1 MANVKVVTD
10 SLADVPAALMKGLDI
25 TIVPCTVQI
34 GNKSYRDK
42 LDLNIADFYRMIAT
56 TPKPPTTSTPAVG
69 VFEDVFRQLA
79 RTSRQIISIH
89 VASSLSGTYNSARL
103 AAEAVKQ
110 HAPAMIEVIDS
121 QQLSMAQGWL
131 VVAAARAAARGANLM
146 QIIESVESMRDQPR
160 LIAMLDSL
168 DYAQRSGRLGKAASL
183 VGGVLNVKPLLSI
196 TRGEVLPL
204 GVARTQ
210 QHALERLVEIALQQG
225 LGKEM
230 AVVHCYADVLA
241 RRLKQL
247 MMAHLPEQQITIAET
262 GPVSGTHVGPG
273 VVGLAWLAPK

>member
-1 MANVKVVTD
+1 MANVKIVTD
-10 SLADVPAALMKGLDI
+10 SLADIPLALMKGLDI
-25 TIVPCTVQI
+25 TIIPCTVQV

-42 LDLNIADFYRMIAT
+42 LDLNTVDFYRLIAT
-56 TPKPPTTSTPAVG
+56 TPKPPTTSNPAVG
-69 VFEDVFRQLA
+69 VFEEIYRQLA

-89 VASSLSGTYNSARL
+89 VASSLSGTWNSARL
-103 AAEAVKQ
+103 AAQNVKQ
-110 HAPAMIEVIDS
+110 DAPVMIEVIDS

-131 VVAAARAAARGANLM
+131 VVQAARAAADGRNLM
-146 QIIESVESMRDQPR
+146 EITEFIEAARTQPR
-160 LIAMLDSL
+160 LIAMLDTL
-168 DYAQRSGRLGKAASL
+168 EYARRSGRLGKAATL
-183 VGGVLNVKPLLSI
+183 VGGMLNVKPLLSI

-225 LGKEM
+225 LGQEM

-247 MMAHLPEQQITIAET
+247 MMAHMPEQQITIAET